1 MKVNTIIDNDM
12 HKLIVILYRTLVFIP
27 LQPFFMFTLSLRLP
41 YEIFKKK
48 LFTNSLNLKRLSFIL
63 PFGAHQSF
71 FDKVFVIY
79 LTF

>member
-12 HKLIVILYRTLVFIP
+12 PKLNACI
-27 LQPFFMFTLSLRLP
+27 P
-41 YEIFKKK
+41 YEIFKK
-48 LFTNSLNLKRLSFIL
+48 LFTYSLNLKRLSFIL